1 MSKNIARDEIDL
13 LDTTIIIWKKKNIV
27 ITFMVLSIIVAFISQ
42 STQEDNRFRISTE
55 VRPITVIDEAKYE
68 IYNSIINTIKP
79 YYVKENIIDTPKN
92 DNQIQSQSYKIIE
105 TNIKNL
111 KINKIDKKFLL
122 DLFIDRLNEK
132 SNIIRLIKKFE
143 LIKKDDYP
151 SILEYENAVIEIG
164 SSIELLNID
173 KKAYEQEI
181 PVIIQ
186 FKTSNVNNLENFLVF
201 IEKETN
207 EIIQKDLS
215 LMFEN
220 YIKYVE
226 AIKQFR
232 IEDIQTQLSVTSD
245 EIEKIALIKKKEI
258 LIANKYVDRM
268 ENIFNSSPISDK
280 ENFYAAKIII
290 DSTKYEKTGKKSK
303 IKIYLVAIILGAFV
317 GIFFA
322 LVSNAIQNRK

>member
-1 MSKNIARDEIDL
+1 MVIS
-13 LDTTIIIWKKKNIV
+13 IV
-27 ITFMVLSIIVAFISQ
+27 VAFISE
-42 STQEDNRFRISTE
+42 SKQEDIKFTITSE
-55 VRPITVIDEAKYE
+55 VRPITVIDEAKYK

-79 YYVKENIIDTPKN
+79 YYVRENIIDTVKEDNELKN
-92 DNQIQSQSYKIIE
+92 QSFKIIE
-105 TNIKNL
+105 TDMRYLKIKN
-111 KINKIDKKFLL
+111 IDKKFLL
-122 DLFIDRLNEK
+122 DLFIDRLNQK

-151 SILEYENAVIEIG
+151 SMLEYENAVIGIG
-164 SSIELLNID
+164 SSIKLLNID
-173 KKAYEQEI
+173 KKAYEEEI
-181 PVIIQ
+181 PITLQ
-186 FKTSNVNNLENFLVF
+186 FETLNLNNFENFLVF

-207 EIIQKDLS
+207 EVIQKDLS
-215 LMFEN
+215 LIFEN
-220 YIKYVE
+220 YINYVE

-245 EIEKIALIKKKEI
+245 ENEKIALEKKKEI

-290 DSTKYEKTGKKSK
+290 DSTKYEKTGKNSK
-303 IKIYLVAIILGAFV
+303 IKIYLVAIILGAII